1 MKEVLSTHCKLF
13 WEAVT
18 RMFERPHHQR
28 IAELLH
34 AMDGKLLHERHCY
47 FGGGTAIALRYG
59 EYRESV
65 DVDFVVSDVTGY
77 RELRRVL
84 RDQENL
90 TPLLVEKNPALSL
103 HSQIRADQYGIR
115 TIVDV
120 SGTPVKLEIILE
132 GRIELDTPGRN
143 DHICGVPT
151 LTPEDMAT
159 CKLLANSDRW
169 ADSSVFSRDVIDLA
183 MMRLP
188 AKKLRSAVAKA
199 EQAYGA
205 SVRRDLDKAIDRL
218 RNQEILER
226 CMQVMAMNVPKA
238 VLWQNLQALARK
250 SRTK

>member
-1 MKEVLSTHCKLF
+1 
-13 WEAVT
+13 
-18 RMFERPHHQR
+18 MFERPHHQR

-34 AMDGKLLHERHCY
+34 AMDGKLLHKQHCY

-77 RELRRVL
+77 RELRRAL
-84 RDQENL
+84 RDHENL
-90 TPLLVEKNPALSL
+90 TPLLAEENPGLSL
-103 HSQIRADQYGIR
+103 QNPIRADQYGIR

-132 GRIELDTPGRN
+132 GRVELDAPGRN

-188 AKKLRSAVAKA
+188 AKKLRKAVAKA